1 MATKHTL
8 GGTVMTRFLQSAPPE
23 ELHREIETDKAIRW
37 AKILMDAGEV
47 EKAEELLRSVTHT
60 EIWERAA

>member
-1 MATKHTL
+1 MN
-8 GGTVMTRFLQSAPPE
+8 RFLQSAPLS

-47 EKAEELLRSVTHT
+47 EKAEELLRSVMHV
-60 EIWERAA
+60 EVWERAA

>member
-1 MATKHTL
+1 
-8 GGTVMTRFLQSAPPE
+8 MTRFLQSAPLS